1 MVARLLRGRLPADV
15 AVVELSGEA
24 TELLAGLEGAAAA
37 MLVDAAASGA
47 PPGTVRRFD
56 VAAGPLPAGS
66 FTLSSHGF
74 GLVEAVELARALG
87 QLPPRCIVYAIE
99 GASFETGAPLSA
111 AVAAALPEVADRIA
125 AELATR

>member
-1 MVARLLRGRLPADV
+1 MPADI

-24 TELLAGLEGAAAA
+24 TELLASLEGAAVAT
-37 MLVDAAASGA
+37 LVDAAASGA

-56 VAAGPLPAGS
+56 VTAGPLPAAS
-66 FTLSSHGF
+66 FTLSSHGL

-111 AVAAALPEVADRIA
+111 AVAAAVPELADRIA